1 MPAASLQQA
10 HNRSTRRRAEAGN
23 GAMEH
28 SNRMGKF
35 IAAIAEKVFAGG
47 EATLEESKNLPLP
60 CSERMR
66 RRGER
71 RKSGARG
78 RKHYRPNLARHFV
91 KGRGLMLLIRLEL
104 ADPFAG
110 GLNISRDGL
119 REALRKNRNRLHFSP
134 PWVGGPAARNGARG
148 FFCVA
153 APLAMRK
160 EDVNEDDL
168 STG

>member
-1 MPAASLQQA
+1 MGRGRE
-10 HNRSTRRRAEAGN
+10 RSIRTGWEIQTPDKKV
-23 GAMEH
+23 
-28 SNRMGKF
+28 S
-35 IAAIAEKVFAGG
+35 AIAEKVFAGG

-60 CSERMR
+60 CSERLR

-78 RKHYRPNLARHFV
+78 RNHYRPNLARHFV

-134 PWVGGPAARNGARG
+134 PLGGRPRGEQWRARA
-148 FFCVA
+148 FFLCCG
-153 APLAMRK
+153 PFCMRK